1 MTITLLIIIIAIIFI
16 DVLQLA
22 VLASYADMDCSAVYH
37 YCRSVLILKPFAS
50 GFDNLRLVFDRNL
63 RAYSALS
70 EEPSVEGD
78 ALSQTDHKKSLVI
91 RAQSF
96 FIRFVRLHGD
106 LFSWTHTTAASI
118 SDRQQASC
126 SAGTEQIH
134 PYKAEKFDVPK
145 CISLVQ
151 KILSDFE
158 FFMRYDEAS
167 IFSEMLLVRLLA
179 IALFSVHYGSS
190 IHGERAASEP
200 LDSSITESLA
210 LYFLFN
216 FISR

>member
-1 MTITLLIIIIAIIFI
+1 
-16 DVLQLA
+16 
-22 VLASYADMDCSAVYH
+22 MDCSAVYH

-70 EEPSVEGD
+70 EEPSMDSD
-78 ALSQTDHKKSLVI
+78 ALSQAEHKKSLII

-106 LFSWTHTTAASI
+106 LFSWTHATAASI
-118 SDRQQASC
+118 TDRQQASIT
-126 SAGTEQIH
+126 ATTELL
-134 PYKAEKFDVPK
+134 PYAAEKFDVQK
-145 CISLVQ
+145 CTSLIQ
-151 KILSDFE
+151 KILTDFE

>member
-1 MTITLLIIIIAIIFI
+1 
-16 DVLQLA
+16 
-22 VLASYADMDCSAVYH
+22 MDS
-37 YCRSVLILKPFAS
+37 
-50 GFDNLRLVFDRNL
+50 
-63 RAYSALS
+63 
-70 EEPSVEGD
+70 D
-78 ALSQTDHKKSLVI
+78 ALSQAEHKKSLII

-106 LFSWTHTTAASI
+106 LFSWTHATAASI
-118 SDRQQASC
+118 TDRQQASIT
-126 SAGTEQIH
+126 ATTELL
-134 PYKAEKFDVPK
+134 PYAAEKFDVQK
-145 CISLVQ
+145 CTSLIQ
-151 KILSDFE
+151 KILTDFE

>member
-1 MTITLLIIIIAIIFI
+1 
-16 DVLQLA
+16 
-22 VLASYADMDCSAVYH
+22 MDCSAVYH

-70 EEPSVEGD
+70 DTASASASSD
-78 ALSQTDHKKSLVI
+78 ALSQADQKKSLVI

-106 LFSWTHTTAASI
+106 LFSWTHATAASI
-118 SDRQQASC
+118 SDRQQVSN
-126 SAGTEQIH
+126 SAATEQLE
-134 PYKAEKFDVPK
+134 PFKAEKFEVQK
-145 CISLVQ
+145 CVSLIQ

-167 IFSEMLLVRLLA
+167 IFSEILLVRLLA